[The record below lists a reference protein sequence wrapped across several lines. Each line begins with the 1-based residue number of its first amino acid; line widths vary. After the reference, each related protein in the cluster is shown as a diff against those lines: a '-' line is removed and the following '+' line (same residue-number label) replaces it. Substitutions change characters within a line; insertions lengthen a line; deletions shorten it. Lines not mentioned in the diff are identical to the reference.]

1 METKIHTIEDLKDLF
16 TQMLI
21 NRSGGKISKI
31 SENSVLNGLAYGV
44 AKIAQKGQKDSALI
58 ESEIFPEYAYGE
70 YLDKIVERS
79 GIKRRR
85 RNEKSSVYVRL
96 VAKPNTTYIK
106 DKCIFASNTG
116 YTFVLDE
123 NAVIGESGIGYF
135 QLKSVDT
142 GSNTN
147 VPAES
152 ITQVSNAPSG
162 HIYCINEIAATG
174 GIDIESDEQLLNR
187 LVQNFN
193 SFALDTISKIKG
205 IAMQYLPIIKDIR
218 KIGTNEG
225 TPILGIVTVNGTN
238 LTEEQ
243 LQSLKLYLSK
253 YISISD
259 YVDTTLDASPNIIL
273 QNLEPTYIDID
284 CRIDYVDIDQET
296 LRRDI
301 SLAITKYL
309 DYDKF
314 VTKKQV
320 DWEEMFYVVRDV
332 YGVSSLPEQHF
343 SPKKDTS
350 LSINSY
356 PRLRGLVLR
365 NLQGEVISSN
375 TNIVPVYYPENFKNI
390 YNQVNYED

>member
-21 NRSGGKISKI
+21 NKSNGKISKI
-31 SENSVLNGLAYGV
+31 SENSILSGLAYGV

-79 GIKRRR
+79 GIQRRR

-96 VAKPNTTYIK
+96 IAKPNTIYSK

-116 YTFVLDE
+116 YTFVLDQD
-123 NAVIGESGIGYF
+123 AQIGDSGIGYF

-152 ITQVSNAPSG
+152 ITQVSNAPAG
-162 HIYCINEIAATG
+162 HIYCINEVAASG

-193 SFALDTISKIKG
+193 NFALDTISKIKG
-205 IAMQYLPIIKDIR
+205 VAMQYFPIIKDIR
-218 KIGTNEG
+218 KLGTNEG

-243 LQSLKLYLSK
+243 LQSLKIYLSK

-259 YVDTTLDASPNIIL
+259 YIDTTLDASPNIIL
-273 QNLEPTYIDID
+273 QNLIPTYIDID
-284 CRIDYVDIDQET
+284 CRIDYVDIDLET

-309 DYDKF
+309 DYDKISS
-314 VTKKQV
+314 KKQI
-320 DWEEMFYVVRDV
+320 DWEELFYIVRDV
-332 YGVSSLPEQHF
+332 YGVSSLPEQYF
-343 SPKKDTS
+343 SPKGDIS
-350 LSINSY
+350 ISINSY

-365 NLQGEVISSN
+365 NLQGDVISTSSSV
-375 TNIVPVYYPENFKNI
+375 VPVYYPENFKNV
-390 YNQVNYED
+390 YNQINYEN

>member
-96 VAKPNTTYIK
+96 VAKPNTTYAK

-123 NAVIGESGIGYF
+123 NVVVGESGIGYF

-174 GIDIESDEQLLNR
+174 GMDIESDEQLLNR

-193 SFALDTISKIKG
+193 GFALDTISKIKG

-259 YVDTTLDASPNIIL
+259 YIDTTLDASPNIIL
-273 QNLEPTYIDID
+273 QNLQPTYIDID

-296 LRRDI
+296 LRRNI

-314 VTKKQV
+314 ATKKQV
-320 DWEEMFYVVRDV
+320 DWEELFYIVRDV
-332 YGVSSLPEQHF
+332 YGISSLPEQYF
-343 SPKKDTS
+343 SPKEDIL
-350 LSINSY
+350 LSVNSY

-365 NLQGEVISSN
+365 NLQGEVISSS